1 MLIYTI
7 QEFTKICIDLEMQG
21 QNVLFLKATEKKYK
35 KRHKL
40 LKSKD
45 VIKTVTETL
54 LDQNGIPYTKVTKG
68 TSKKVNDTNAITK
81 LIEDYM
87 IVMYGCLD
95 VRRVSSE
102 GRWRKDASK
111 KAGGI
116 FLKGLN
122 KGMADVE
129 GTLLNGV
136 KFAIELKASKG
147 DTQRKEQAEHQSN
160 LIQSKAIYYLCKW
173 QDFEQFQIQIQQLI
187 PIQ

>member
-1 MLIYTI
+1 MSKFKRVIVTNDIPRTMKLE
-7 QEFTKICIDLEMQG
+7 EFTKICIDLEMQG
-21 QNVLFLKATEKKYK
+21 QNPLFLGATVKKYK

-54 LDQNGIPYTKVTKG
+54 LDKNGIPYNKVTKG
-68 TSKKVNDTNAITK
+68 TSKQIPDTNAITK

-111 KAGGI
+111 NQVVS
-116 FLKGLN
+116 FLKDSTKEWLML
-122 KGMADVE
+122 K
-129 GTLLNGV
+129 
-136 KFAIELKASKG
+136 ELC
-147 DTQRKEQAEHQSN
+147 
-160 LIQSKAIYYLCKW
+160 LMV
-173 QDFEQFQIQIQQLI
+173 
-187 PIQ
+187 

>member
-1 MLIYTI
+1 MIYTL

-21 QNVLFLKATEKKYK
+21 QNPLFLGSIEKKYK
-35 KRHKL
+35 ARHKVV
-40 LKSKD
+40 KSKE
-45 VIKTVTETL
+45 VIKTVRETL
-54 LDQNGIPYTKVTKG
+54 LDDRGIPYTQVTKG
-68 TSKKVNDTNAITK
+68 TSKKIPDTNAITK

-87 IVMYGCLD
+87 RVIYGCLD

-102 GRWRKDASK
+102 GRWRKDTSK
-111 KAGGI
+111 KAGGF

-147 DTQRKEQAEHQSN
+147 DSQRKEQAEHQSN
-160 LIQSKAIYYLCKW
+160 LTQSNAIYYLCRW
-173 QDFEQFQIQIQQLI
+173 VDFEQFQKEIQNLI
-187 PIQ
+187 PIE

>member
-1 MLIYTI
+1 MTLK
-7 QEFTKICIDLEMQG
+7 EFTNICIELEMKG
-21 QNVLFLKATEKKYK
+21 QNTLFLGATQKKYK
-35 KRHKL
+35 KRHKF

-54 LDQNGIPYTKVTKG
+54 LDDNFIPYTKVTRG
-68 TSKKVNDTNAITK
+68 TTKKVNDTNAITK
-81 LIEDYM
+81 IIEDYM

-111 KAGGI
+111 KAGGF

-129 GTLLNGV
+129 GTLLNGI

-147 DTQRKEQAEHQSN
+147 DTQRKEQIQHQSN
-160 LIQSKAIYYLCKW
+160 LTQSKAIYYLCRW
-173 QDFEQFQIQIQQLI
+173 VDFETFQKEIQQLI

>member
-21 QNVLFLKATEKKYK
+21 QNPLFLGATEKKYK

-54 LDQNGIPYTKVTKG
+54 LDDNGIPYTKVTKG

-95 VRRVSSE
+95 VRRISSE

-111 KAGGI
+111 KSGGF

-147 DTQRKEQAEHQSN
+147 DTQRKEQIQHQSN
-160 LIQSKAIYYLCKW
+160 LTQSKAIYYLCRW
-173 QDFEQFQIQIQQLI
+173 VDFEQFQLEINNLI
-187 PIQ
+187 PRC

>member
-1 MLIYTI
+1 MTL
-7 QEFTKICIDLEMQG
+7 QEFTKICIDLEMKG
-21 QNVLFLKATEKKYK
+21 QNALFLGSIEKKYK
-35 KRHKL
+35 ARHKVV
-40 LKSKD
+40 KSKEI
-45 VIKTVTETL
+45 IKTVRETL
-54 LDQNGIPYTKVTKG
+54 LDDRGIPYTQVTKG
-68 TSKKVNDTNAITK
+68 TSKKIPDTNAITK

-87 IVMYGCLD
+87 RVIYGCLD

-111 KAGGI
+111 KAGGF

-147 DTQRKEQAEHQSN
+147 DSQRKEQAEHQSN
-160 LIQSKAIYYLCKW
+160 LTQSNAYYYLCRW
-173 QDFEQFQIQIQQLI
+173 VDFEQFQKEIQQLI